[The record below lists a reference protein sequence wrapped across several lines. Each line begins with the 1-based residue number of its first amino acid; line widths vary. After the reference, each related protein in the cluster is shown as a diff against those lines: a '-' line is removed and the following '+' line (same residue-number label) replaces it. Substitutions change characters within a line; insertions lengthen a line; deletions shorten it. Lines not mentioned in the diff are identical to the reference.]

1 MPQGLEIKVRG
12 PFGAPA
18 EHFQQFDDLVLIG
31 SGIGATPFASVCK
44 DVAAAHRSRHVA
56 INRNPSML
64 VCTRRASHCSPVA
77 HLSCSC
83 CRLDAVQPSPSALMP
98 NKRLPSTADALRNE
112 STASNTRRFSLE
124 RGERPRASARAG

>member
-64 VCTRRASHCSPVA
+64 VCT
-77 HLSCSC
+77 
-83 CRLDAVQPSPSALMP
+83 
-98 NKRLPSTADALRNE
+98 
-112 STASNTRRFSLE
+112 
-124 RGERPRASARAG
+124 PRASPVCAIALLWLTCHVRAVGWMLCSRLPLH